1 MNDADRTQ
9 PIKTTR
15 AYSAVRHIPAAAL
28 DRAIAAD
35 NAYAAAS
42 DGMAAALDE
51 SLRIAGECAAA
62 IAKGHQAVDAWL
74 AAVKD
79 IHPSRGF
86 QDEPRGG
93 GACAHCPISAAH
105 RDGLKAFPA
114 ERAPVTVSFAVQDDT
129 GARERETPARFPS
142 TGGEKPAS

>member
-9 PIKTTR
+9 LIKTTR

-28 DRAIAAD
+28 ERAIAAD

-51 SLRIAGECAAA
+51 SLRIAGECASAMA
-62 IAKGHQAVDAWL
+62 QSHQAVDAWL

-79 IHPSRGF
+79 IHPPHGC
-86 QDEPRGG
+86 QDDPRGG
-93 GACAHCPISAAH
+93 GACAHCPIAAAH
-105 RDGLKAFPA
+105 RDG
-114 ERAPVTVSFAVQDDT
+114 ED
-129 GARERETPARFPS
+129 G
-142 TGGEKPAS
+142 